1 MLKYDYLHRRILHLL
16 KQRRHRSSHLFL
28 EGRISGK
35 QRIACNDVLSHVRIC
50 GQLLHH
56 GLSVRRVEHVLHQ
69 LRVLSHLLEEGLH
82 SGRREE
88 GPTSLTAGWCVSAT
102 APTSG

>member
-35 QRIACNDVLSHVRIC
+35 QRIACNDVLSHVRIR